1 MTYTVDGLIEQ
12 ILSGLPESYIIKSKE
27 DALIKSAF
35 TTEEL
40 GEVVKA
46 IACENRREVVKE
58 CADTIVGILQIMTYY
73 NDGGTQGVASA
84 FDETLQKLRDRKN
97 ANG

>member
-1 MTYTVDGLIEQ
+1 MTYTVDGLMEQ
-12 ILSGLPESYIIKSKE
+12 ILSALPESYMIKSRE

-46 IACENRREVVKE
+46 IARGDRKEVVKE

-73 NDGGTQGVASA
+73 NDEGTQGVASA
-84 FDETLQKLRDRKN
+84 FDETLRKLRERKT